1 MEGLNEFD
9 DSYMLKE
16 DKLQLLKTIKQIY
29 SNTMPWADDTLTRVL
44 VKEHYRRV
52 IENTNREDYINEI
65 KNQNVNNLIAYLD

>member
-16 DKLQLLKTIKQIY
+16 DKLQLLRTIKQIY

-44 VKEHYRRV
+44 VKEHYKRV
-52 IENTNREDYINEI
+52 IENTNREDYLNEI
-65 KNQNVNNLIAYLD
+65 KNQNVNNLLAYLD